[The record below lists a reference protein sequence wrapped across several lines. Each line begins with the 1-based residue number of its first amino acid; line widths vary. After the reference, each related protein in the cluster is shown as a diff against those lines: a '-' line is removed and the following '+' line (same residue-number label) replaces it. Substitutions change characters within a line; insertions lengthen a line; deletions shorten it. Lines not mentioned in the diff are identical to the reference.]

1 MAKIDYWENGKIIQ
15 IDESDPRNPA
25 NEKEDLDVD
34 DIQSQL
40 KADALRAERNSELF
54 ATDWTQLSDVS
65 DTIKNKYK
73 TYRQQLR
80 DLPATDGF
88 PDVDMPTKPS

>member
-1 MAKIDYWENGKIIQ
+1 MAKIDYWENGEIIQ

-80 DLPATDGF
+80 DLPSVDGF
-88 PDVDMPTKPS
+88 PDVDMPTKPE

>member
-1 MAKIDYWENGKIIQ
+1 MAKIDYWENGEIIQ

>member
-1 MAKIDYWENGKIIQ
+1 MAKIDYWENGEIIQ

-80 DLPATDGF
+80 DLPSVDGF

>member
-1 MAKIDYWENGKIIQ
+1 MAKIDYWENGELIQ

-25 NEKEDLDVD
+25 NEEQSLDANA
-34 DIQSQL
+34 IQS
-40 KADALRAERNSELF
+40 KIKEEELRAERDGELI
-54 ATDWTQLSDVS
+54 ATDWTQLPDVP
-65 DTIKNKYK
+65 DVIKNKYT

-88 PDVDMPTKPS
+88 PDVDMPTKPE

>member
-1 MAKIDYWENGKIIQ
+1 MAKIDYWENGELIQ
-15 IDESDPRNPA
+15 IDESDSRNPA
-25 NEKEDLDVD
+25 NEEQDLDAD
-34 DIQSQL
+34 ALQSQL
-40 KADALRAERNSELF
+40 KAEERRGTRNSELL

-80 DLPATDGF
+80 DLPSVDGF
-88 PDVDMPTKPS
+88 PNVDMPTKPE

>member
-1 MAKIDYWENGKIIQ
+1 MAKIDYWENGEIIQ

-40 KADALRAERNSELF
+40 KADALRSERNSELF

>member
-1 MAKIDYWENGKIIQ
+1 MAKIDYWENGDLIK

-25 NEKEDLDVD
+25 NEEQDLD
-34 DIQSQL
+34 
-40 KADALRAERNSELF
+40 ADALQSKLKAEELRGARNSELL

-80 DLPATDGF
+80 DLPSVDGF
-88 PDVDMPTKPS
+88 PNVDMPTKPE

>member
-80 DLPATDGF
+80 DLPATNGF

>member
-1 MAKIDYWENGKIIQ
+1 MAKIDYWENGELIQ
-15 IDESDPRNPA
+15 IDESDSRNPA
-25 NEKEDLDVD
+25 NEEQDLDAD
-34 DIQSQL
+34 ALQSQL
-40 KADALRAERNSELF
+40 KAEELRGTRNSELL

-80 DLPATDGF
+80 DLPSVDGF
-88 PDVDMPTKPS
+88 PNVDMPTKPE

>member
-1 MAKIDYWENGKIIQ
+1 MAKIDYWENGELIQ
-15 IDESDPRNPA
+15 IDESDSRNPA
-25 NEKEDLDVD
+25 NEEQDLDAD
-34 DIQSQL
+34 ALQSQL
-40 KADALRAERNSELF
+40 KAEELRGTRNSELL
-54 ATDWTQLSDVS
+54 ATDWTQLSDVP
-65 DTIKNKYK
+65 DTIKNKYT

>member
-1 MAKIDYWENGKIIQ
+1 MAKIDYWENGEIIQ

-25 NEKEDLDVD
+25 NAKEDLDVD

-40 KADALRAERNSELF
+40 KADALRAERNNELL
-54 ATDWTQLSDVS
+54 ATDWTQLADVS
-65 DTIKNKYK
+65 DTIKNKYT

-80 DLPATDGF
+80 DLPSVDGF

>member
-1 MAKIDYWENGKIIQ
+1 MAKIDYWENGKLIQ

-25 NEKEDLDVD
+25 NEEQSLDVNA
-34 DIQSQL
+34 IQS
-40 KADALRAERNSELF
+40 KIKEEELRAERDGELI
-54 ATDWTQLSDVS
+54 ATDWTQLPDVP
-65 DTIKNKYK
+65 DVIKNKYT

>member
-1 MAKIDYWENGKIIQ
+1 MAKIDYWENGEIIQ

-80 DLPATDGF
+80 DLPSVDGF
-88 PDVDMPTKPS
+88 PNVDMPTKPE

>member
-80 DLPATDGF
+80 DLPSVDGF